1 MFPIHCHIY
10 TGPIFSSLTI
20 ILTLTF
26 SNYLKI
32 LGGVTPL
39 PLMWTPAKNNWYHLS
54 FSARLIMYV
63 ILGFNQLKNMFPSV
77 EPNSIREALQNANG
91 SIELATE
98 ALLDDDGK

>member
-1 MFPIHCHIY
+1 
-10 TGPIFSSLTI
+10 
-20 ILTLTF
+20 
-26 SNYLKI
+26 
-32 LGGVTPL
+32 
-39 PLMWTPAKNNWYHLS
+39 
-54 FSARLIMYV
+54 MYV